1 MFMKLIKNG
10 LIIDN
15 NCVLAESFFK
25 KLIGKTFSDKTFC
38 LKNCNSI
45 HTIFLKKQIDVL
57 FLSSGNEVIKIVE
70 NLPPNVVIFPVK
82 DAKHVIEFNAGFVK
96 SAKINLGDI
105 LHFEK

>member
-1 MFMKLIKNG
+1 MKIAINE

-15 NCVLAESFFK
+15 NCILAENFWQ
-25 KLIGKTFSDKTFC
+25 KLIGKTFSDKTFL

-45 HTIFLKKQIDVL
+45 HTIFLKHKIDVV
-57 FLSSGNEVIKIVE
+57 FLSSDNRVVKILE
-70 NLPPNVVIFPVK
+70 NLPPRVVIFPVK

-105 LHFEK
+105 LHFEE